1 MKLRAEQLAGHLQNG
16 LRPIY
21 LLSGDEP
28 LQMMEAGDAIRQ
40 QARQQGVNE
49 REVLHAAATGFDW
62 NTLSAAANTLSLF
75 AEQRLIELHLPTG
88 KPGNEGSKAL
98 CEYAARPPED
108 TVLLVLSGKLDKAAQ
123 NSKWAK
129 ALDQAGVTI
138 QCWPIKPEELPA
150 WVGRR
155 MQGCGLHAANDA
167 TVLLAERVEGNML
180 AAAQEVE
187 KLLLLYGPGQL
198 TLEQVEEGVAN
209 SARYNVFE
217 LVDTALA
224 GDAVRS
230 TRILQGLYGEGLEP
244 VLILWALLREIRSL
258 CTMAEQLEQGQ
269 PLSQILTA
277 QRVWDNRK
285 AVVTAA
291 LKRHRA
297 RTWQSLL
304 RMGGRIDRIVKGA
317 EPGNARDELQ
327 QLALLIAGVRLV

>member
-269 PLSQILTA
+269 PLGQILTA